1 MHYCC
6 AGDFQPLRQRL
17 CDVSEAGPFALVGG
31 TGRQHM
37 HDTTNQ
43 PRYALGRQVPSHG
56 GH

>member
-17 CDVSEAGPFALVGG
+17 CDVSEAGPFAMVGG